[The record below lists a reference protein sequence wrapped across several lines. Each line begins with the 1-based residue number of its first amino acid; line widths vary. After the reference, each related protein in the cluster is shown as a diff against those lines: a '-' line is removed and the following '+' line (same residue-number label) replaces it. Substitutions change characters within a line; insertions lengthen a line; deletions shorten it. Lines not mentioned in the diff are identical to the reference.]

1 MTFNQYNNI
10 TTMEDIRTYEERV
23 QDLIRRRYTL
33 SDELALH
40 RQRESKVEEFNEYYA
55 YCEQCKAQAR
65 KEARDE

>member
-1 MTFNQYNNI
+1 
-10 TTMEDIRTYEERV
+10 MEDIRTYEERV

-40 RQRESKVEEFNEYYA
+40 RQRESKAAEFNEYYA

-65 KEARDE
+65 KETRDE